1 MRERYRTFP
10 DWCDTGP
17 GWSNRIRVYDSSK
30 KLTSSTVQSGHFMA
44 SDRGASPK
52 GLEYTQDE
60 NHIEQ
65 LKGFKSFE
73 FHGDVGGEFF
83 LQRSATVSEGNQQR
97 IHGELQNYPSAGL
110 KSVYDYTGPVYAIP
124 PGNNVRPSGPV
135 IRDLKPI
142 GTHAIALVKPTN
154 NVANLATDLAEIR
167 RDGLPHLWG
176 VESWK
181 ARTFRARQAGDEYLN
196 QEFGWAPLVSDVRG
210 ASYAAANAH
219 RLLKSYE
226 RNSHKMVRRRYEF
239 PIESSESWQVV
250 STGQFPWFPDR
261 GIPTS
266 GIISGA
272 LGTGDILRCTRF
284 YRRTWFSGAFT
295 YHLPIG
301 FNSRYKLIRAASQ
314 AGPLLGIEL
323 TPEVIWNATPWT
335 WALDWVSNAGD
346 CISIYSDMQ
355 TDGLVI
361 KYGYIMEHCVQSVT
375 TYYGPKTAGSG
386 GFKYPASSVTS
397 FLETKTRKKATPFG
411 FEVSWSSFSPRQL
424 AIAAALG
431 LSRAF

>member
-1 MRERYRTFP
+1 
-10 DWCDTGP
+10 
-17 GWSNRIRVYDSSK
+17 
-30 KLTSSTVQSGHFMA
+30 
-44 SDRGASPK
+44 
-52 GLEYTQDE
+52 
-60 NHIEQ
+60 
-65 LKGFKSFE
+65 
-73 FHGDVGGEFF
+73 VGGEFF

-196 QEFGWAPLVSDVRG
+196 QEFGWAPLVSDVRS

-335 WALDWVSNAGD
+335 WAHRSAYQNRWRCNLQH
-346 CISIYSDMQ
+346 SIPSR
-355 TDGLVI
+355 
-361 KYGYIMEHCVQSVT
+361 
-375 TYYGPKTAGSG
+375 GP
-386 GFKYPASSVTS
+386 TS
-397 FLETKTRKKATPFG
+397 RE
-411 FEVSWSSFSPRQL
+411 WH
-424 AIAAALG
+424 
-431 LSRAF
+431 SR